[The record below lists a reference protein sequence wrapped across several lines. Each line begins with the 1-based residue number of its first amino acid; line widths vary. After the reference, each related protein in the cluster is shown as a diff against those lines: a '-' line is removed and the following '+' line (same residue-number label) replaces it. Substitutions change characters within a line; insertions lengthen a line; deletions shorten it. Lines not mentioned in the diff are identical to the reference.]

1 MTSGSDTRGAA
12 LALLAGCRRIVVLTG
27 AGVSTASGIPDFRGA
42 DGLWTR
48 DPAAARLFQ
57 LAAYQSDPAVREAAW
72 RARAEHPAWH
82 AQPNQAHRALVDL
95 HHGGR
100 LLLLITQ
107 NIDGLHQAAG
117 IPGDRLVEI
126 HGTLHETGCLDCG
139 DRRPMAEALRRLPA
153 PTDGDPMPPWQEPAC
168 LACGGVLKSATVS
181 FGQGLDPHAWRRCQA
196 AVGECDAMLVV
207 GSSLQV
213 YPVASLCDRAHDRG
227 AALVILN
234 GSPTPYDHLGVRI
247 DSDVTDSLPWLVRSL
262 AESGSPVDRGERA
275 RPLPADPA
283 PPAATGR

>member
-1 MTSGSDTRGAA
+1 VTSGSDTRGAA

-139 DRRPMAEALRRLPA
+139 DRRPMAEALRRLP
-153 PTDGDPMPPWQEPAC
+153 D
-168 LACGGVLKSATVS
+168 GGVSELLT
-181 FGQGLDPHAWRRCQA
+181 LDAGPDKAHFLLLRTELRPAGTAPIEDVRQQIAAKVREELGNEAVRAWLERLREKHAPQ
-196 AVGECDAMLVV
+196 
-207 GSSLQV
+207 
-213 YPVASLCDRAHDRG
+213 
-227 AALVILN
+227 
-234 GSPTPYDHLGVRI
+234 
-247 DSDVTDSLPWLVRSL
+247 
-262 AESGSPVDRGERA
+262 ER
-275 RPLPADPA
+275 
-283 PPAATGR
+283 